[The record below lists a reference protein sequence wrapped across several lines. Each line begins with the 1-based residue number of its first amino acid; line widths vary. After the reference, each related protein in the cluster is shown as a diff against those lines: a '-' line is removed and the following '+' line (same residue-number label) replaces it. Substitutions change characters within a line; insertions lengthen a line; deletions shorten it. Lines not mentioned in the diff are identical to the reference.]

1 MGANVNYIYGPNFFV
16 SEAFFQNDE
25 PINYETVQ
33 ARLHHTKKFYS
44 KNINWTNYFTYY
56 LRLPS
61 NRQNFVLS
69 TMLNFKLPSRW
80 SANVR
85 ANLYTNSVDEET
97 QGVIT
102 HRNFSMNIGVK
113 KSFDVPQPRIKYYDV
128 NVICFND
135 MDGDGV
141 RGEEEPLLSNIKLQL
156 SKITDGRSKG
166 YIRFG
171 EQELVS
177 NTNGEIVLTDIPQGA
192 YMVKF
197 EPLFNLGNL
206 YNAKGDEQE
215 IEVVQNMDYYIP
227 YVESYQVNGFVS
239 LIRDEFSD
247 KGLVN
252 VNGVRVEAVNEKG
265 ETFAALTDQ
274 SGNYVINVP
283 QAGYF
288 TVKVNNVFGEGF
300 EIDKDKFLIQFDGFK
315 QYTVDFTF
323 YEGKKEIN
331 FGDGANFFDFKSLTT
346 NDRVEDTVLNGNIK
360 GDTIK
365 QEVINEGTLVPLLI
379 PSSAMQPKDELENEI
394 KLLSQQNLKSLSN
407 GMLKDKTKYMV
418 EIGMVVDSLKTE
430 YTSLLSKLNVNSTP
444 IQVNGINIYASS
456 VFKNKNEALALL
468 SELKR
473 LGFTEGLLVL
483 SVEGKILLNK

>member
-1 MGANVNYIYGPNFFV
+1 
-16 SEAFFQNDE
+16 
-25 PINYETVQ
+25 
-33 ARLHHTKKFYS
+33 
-44 KNINWTNYFTYY
+44 
-56 LRLPS
+56 
-61 NRQNFVLS
+61 
-69 TMLNFKLPSRW
+69 
-80 SANVR
+80 
-85 ANLYTNSVDEET
+85 
-97 QGVIT
+97 
-102 HRNFSMNIGVK
+102 MNIGIK
-113 KSFDVPQPRIKYYDV
+113 KSFDIPQPRIKYYDV

-135 MDGDGV
+135 MNGDGV

-156 SKITDGRSKG
+156 SKIKDENSKDF
-166 YIRFG
+166 IRFG

-177 NTNGEIVLTDIPQGA
+177 NTKGEILLTDLPQGA
-192 YMVKF
+192 YSATF

-215 IEVVQNMDYYIP
+215 IEVVSDMDYYIP

-274 SGNYVINVP
+274 SGHYVINVP

-331 FGDGANFFDFKSLTT
+331 FGDGASFFNFKSLTVNKKSLDT
-346 NDRVEDTVLNGNIK
+346 ANNVDVKNDSIKTKSIKDDVLDLITVVS
-360 GDTIK
+360 
-365 QEVINEGTLVPLLI
+365 E
-379 PSSAMQPKDELENEI
+379 AMQPKEDLEAEI
-394 KLLSQQNLKSLSN
+394 SVLSKQNLKLIP
-407 GMLKDKTKYMV
+407 KDFKKEDV
-418 EIGMVVDSLKTE
+418 RFLIEIGMVVKFLTNE
-430 YTSLLSKLNVNSTP
+430 YTILLSRLNVEPTP
-444 IQVNGINIYASS
+444 ILVNGISIYASTI
-456 VFKNKNEALALL
+456 FKSRKEANDLL
-468 SELKR
+468 EELKR
-473 LGFTEGLLVL
+473 LGFTEGVIV
-483 SVEGKILLNK
+483 SSIGGKVFIK